1 MKLDDSFRDH
11 YKSSLVDAWDKVSKV
26 KIALYDNG
34 ESKLSLIF
42 NAVGATKTEW
52 FTKARLLNYPWKDLR
67 TKTPAT
73 FNMVMTGTNGRRYW
87 NIFDVLGN
95 CRDRILWLSV
105 APFVGC
111 IHELT
116 EPVPVFMYSDR
127 KTSIKAQPDVL
138 IDSYLDNGAEK
149 SLSSYILKSPGVTAW
164 DCLDLCRGLDYKYA
178 GVNNKHTEC
187 YCGDSGYDSGGTAT
201 YTQRVE
207 SDVTLMMNTVQPWEL
222 HQTISDTNFPK
233 KTDSFEHD
241 GNYYIIVQSTENSEA
256 RPLHTHV
263 YKYRKSTE
271 LFEPHQLID
280 SPYKFNT
287 FTLVQAYRQWY
298 LIFPPIKDISTN
310 SMSGLKAAFYRLE
323 GNYFIKHFEKDTCSS
338 YGWGSFTVNNDVY
351 IIEGNSYGEPCDSP
365 NSNGNLK
372 IYKWI

>member
-11 YKSSLVDAWDKVSKV
+11 YKSSLVDAWHKVLKV

-34 ESKLSLIF
+34 KSKLSLIF

-52 FTKARLLNYPWKDLR
+52 FTKERLLNYPWKDLR
-67 TKTPAT
+67 TKTPAK
-73 FNMVMTGTNGRRYW
+73 FLMVYTSSNGGRYW
-87 NIFDVLGN
+87 NIYDTWGDCNNRKV
-95 CRDRILWLSV
+95 WLSIL
-105 APFVGC
+105 PFPGC
-111 IHELT
+111 SFELT
-116 EPVPVFMYSDR
+116 EPQPMFMYSDR
-127 KTSIKAQPDVL
+127 KTSITPKAEV
-138 IDSYLDNGAEK
+138 IINSYLDNGAEK
-149 SLSSYILKSPGVTAW
+149 ALSSYILKSPGVTAW

-187 YCGDSGYDSGGTAT
+187 YCGDGYNSGGTT
-201 YTQRVE
+201 SFEERSQ

-222 HQTISDTNFPK
+222 HQTISDTNYPK
-233 KTDSFEHD
+233 KADSFEHN
-241 GNYYIIVQSTENSEA
+241 GNYYIIVQSTQSSEA

-280 SPYKFNT
+280 SSYRFYT
-287 FTLVQAYRQWY
+287 FTLVEAYKQWY
-298 LIFPPIKDISTN
+298 LIFPPINDISTN
-310 SMSGLKAAFYRLE
+310 SISSLKAAFYRLE
-323 GNYFIKHFEKDTCSS
+323 GNYFIKHFEKETCSG

-351 IIEGNSYGEPCDSP
+351 IIEGNRYGEPCTSS